1 MSSSVPCEGMT
12 KIRVF
17 IVDDHTIMREGL
29 RALIDV
35 QPDLCVVGEASDGDL
50 ALAGV
55 VETQPDV
62 VVMDISMPRLGGADA
77 TAQIRRNCPAVRMLA
92 LTAHEDGEYVQ
103 LLLKAG
109 ASGYLL
115 KRVAASD
122 LVRAIRAVA
131 AGHLY
136 LDTTLGSEEALP
148 LAPALYNPPRSALSD
163 RESDVLRKIALGHSM
178 KQMASSLEL
187 SPRTLETYKRRAMEK
202 CGLRSRSDIVRFAL
216 KQGWLKDA

>member
-1 MSSSVPCEGMT
+1 MSTVA

-17 IVDDHTIMREGL
+17 IVDDHTILREGL
-29 RALIDV
+29 RALIEV

-50 ALAGV
+50 ALPGV
-55 VETQPDV
+55 VATQPDV
-62 VVMDISMPRLGGADA
+62 VVMDISMPRMGGAQA
-77 TAQIRRNCPAVRMLA
+77 TEEIRRSCPGVRLLA

-103 LLLKAG
+103 MLLKAG

-136 LDTTLGSEEALP
+136 LDTTVGNENARPQAS
-148 LAPALYNPPRSALSD
+148 APAHPPRTALSE
-163 RESDVLRKIALGHSM
+163 RESDVLRLIALGHSM

-202 CGLRSRSDIVRFAL
+202 CALQNRADIVRFAL
-216 KQGWLKDA
+216 KQGWLRDA

>member
-1 MSSSVPCEGMT
+1 MT

-17 IVDDHTIMREGL
+17 IVDDHTILREGL
-29 RALIDV
+29 RALINV
-35 QPDLCVVGEASDGDL
+35 QPDLYVVGEAADGDT

-55 VETQPDV
+55 IATQPDV
-62 VVMDISMPRLGGADA
+62 VIMDISMPRLGGAEA
-77 TAQIRRNCPAVRMLA
+77 TEQIRRACPTVRLLA
-92 LTAHEDGEYVQ
+92 LTAHENTEYVQ

-136 LDTTLGSEEALP
+136 LDTTVGNKETVSEVSLP
-148 LAPALYNPPRSALSD
+148 RPPQRAALSE
-163 RESDVLRKIALGHSM
+163 RESDVLRMIALGQSM
-178 KQMASSLEL
+178 KQLAAELEL

-202 CGLRSRSDIVRFAL
+202 CGLRNRADIVRFAL
-216 KQGWLKDA
+216 QHGWLKDA